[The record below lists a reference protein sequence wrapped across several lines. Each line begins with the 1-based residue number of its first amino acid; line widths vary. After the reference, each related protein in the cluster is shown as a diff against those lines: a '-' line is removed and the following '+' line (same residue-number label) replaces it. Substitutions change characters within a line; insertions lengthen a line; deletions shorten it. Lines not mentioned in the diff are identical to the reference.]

1 MSSGRIE
8 RYTAGVAPGFRPA
21 FFVSSSTY
29 RPCKESRTHA
39 TTAEPAPF
47 DGALVIDKPKGKT
60 SHDVVDAVRHLA
72 GFRQIGHLG
81 TLDPLATGVLV
92 LLLGR
97 ATRLVQFYS
106 GRRKRYSA
114 GFRFG
119 FATDTYDSDGEAQGP
134 DAPPSLDRAT
144 LEKLAAERVGRFE
157 QMPPSFSAKKIH
169 GRPAYEL
176 ARKKQPVE
184 LKPVEVEVFEYRLT
198 EIEGSI
204 ARFVIEC
211 SSGTYIRALAH
222 EMGQKLGCGAHL
234 AEITRLAVGEF
245 SLEQAIKLEELAE
258 ARASRKVCRL
268 SDPAGKFAAE
278 FSAGECAAGCR
289 AARASRHEVQCD
301 DLANS
306 AGARGAAAGCD
317 VGTRRRRASAAATA
331 RLQSARQTDRH
342 RGSGGSANVSA
353 HRGVRATAL
362 VRQAISSG
370 LGSALF
376 RTSPCNITALV
387 RFHR

>member
-1 MSSGRIE
+1 M
-8 RYTAGVAPGFRPA
+8 
-21 FFVSSSTY
+21 
-29 RPCKESRTHA
+29 
-39 TTAEPAPF
+39 PAPF

-106 GRRKRYSA
+106 GRRKRYAA

-134 DAPPSLDRAT
+134 DAAPALDRSV
-144 LEKLAAERVGRFE
+144 LERFAAERVGRFE

-176 ARKKQPVE
+176 ARKKQVVE
-184 LKPVEVEVFEYRLT
+184 LKPVEVEVFEYKLT
-198 EIEGSI
+198 EMEGDI

-211 SSGTYIRALAH
+211 SSGTYIRSLAH

-245 SLEQAIKLEELAE
+245 SLEQAIKLEELSE
-258 ARASRKVCRL
+258 GTK
-268 SDPAGKFAAE
+268 AGKFADYLIKLE
-278 FSAGECAAGCR
+278 NLLPNFPR
-289 AARASRHEVQCD
+289 
-301 DLANS
+301 
-306 AGARGAAAGCD
+306 
-317 VGTRRRRASAAATA
+317 
-331 RLQSARQTDRH
+331 
-342 RGSGGSANVSA
+342 ANVLPVVERRVRHGTKFNVMISQIQPGRVESA
-353 HRGVRATAL
+353 PGATTELDGGEPRSAKL
-362 VRQAISSG
+362 RVFNQQNKLIAI
-370 LGSALF
+370 AEAVVP
-376 RTSPCNITALV
+376 RTYQPVVVFEPMA
-387 RFHR
+387 